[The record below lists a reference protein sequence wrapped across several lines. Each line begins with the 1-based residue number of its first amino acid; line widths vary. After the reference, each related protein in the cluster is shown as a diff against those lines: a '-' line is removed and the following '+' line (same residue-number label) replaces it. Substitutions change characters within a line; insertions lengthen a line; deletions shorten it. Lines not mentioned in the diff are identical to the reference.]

1 MRLWKHGVLLAIAL
15 VATVFPG
22 CGGCPLP
29 IGIPSQPP
37 QALIDAACKDLTVT
51 DGIGLQILF
60 KHFDDILLDGVH
72 NGDT

>member
-1 MRLWKHGVLLAIAL
+1 VEAWRAAGDCPGGDGV
-15 VATVFPG
+15 PG